1 MPVEIRKMRLKICV
15 VGDREVGKT
24 SLIQRYVFDTFSDV
38 YHGTLGTKMH
48 LLQFIKEVAAKEK
61 VEADVALFDLMGEH
75 SARDL
80 FRDAMFWGAH
90 GFVAVCDVA
99 RSETFESL
107 VGWVNAVRSVAGNVP
122 YRILVNKAD
131 LLPQPALPSALLAR
145 LSVMFPHVPYSAVSA
160 KTGAEVERAMG
171 LLLEEVVDGVLA
183 ESRARR
189 AGRLLGNRILTF
201 AAKRAAIGVTKN
213 EILGAFKAQ
222 DYAALMNEVTNLEK
236 AGLILLEEIG
246 PANFRIVLTAEG
258 ETAVNGLGL
267 HSYIVDEIP

>member
-1 MPVEIRKMRLKICV
+1 MPVQIRKMRLKICV

-24 SLIQRYVFDTFSDV
+24 SLIQRYVFDTFSAA
-38 YHGTLGTKMH
+38 YHGTLGTKLH
-48 LLQFIKEVAAKEK
+48 LLQFVKEVAAKEK

-75 SARDL
+75 NARDL
-80 FRDAMFWGAH
+80 FRESMFWGAH
-90 GFVAVCDVA
+90 GFVAVCDGV
-99 RSETFESL
+99 RTQTFESL
-107 VGWVNAVRSVAGNVP
+107 IGWVNAVRSVAPNVP

-131 LLPQPALPSALLAR
+131 LLRNSTLPPELVAR
-145 LSVMFPHVPYSAVSA
+145 LGMMFPHVPYSLVSA

-201 AAKRAAIGVTKN
+201 AAKRGAMGLTKN

-222 DYAALMNEVTNLEK
+222 DYATLMNEVTNLEK
-236 AGLILLEEIG
+236 TGLIVIEEIG
-246 PANFRIVLTAEG
+246 PASFRIVLTAEG
-258 ETAVNGLGL
+258 ETAANGPGL

>member
-1 MPVEIRKMRLKICV
+1 MPVEIRKMRLKICL

-24 SLIQRYVFDTFSDV
+24 SLIQRYVFDSFSDA
-38 YHGTLGTKMH
+38 YHGTLGTKLH
-48 LLQFIKEVAAKEK
+48 LLQFVKEVAAKEK

-75 SARDL
+75 GSRDL

-90 GFVAVCDVA
+90 GFVAVCDV
-99 RSETFESL
+99 RRPDTFESL
-107 VGWVNAVRSVAGNVP
+107 VGWVNAVKSVAGDVP

-131 LLPQPALPSALLAR
+131 LLSEAVVPPGLLNR
-145 LSVMFPHVPYSAVSA
+145 LSVMFPHVPYSLVSA

-171 LLLEEVVDGVLA
+171 LLLEDVVDGVLE

-201 AAKRAAIGVTKN
+201 AAKRGATGLTKN
-213 EILGAFKAQ
+213 EILGAFRQQ
-222 DYAALMNEVTNLEK
+222 DYETLMNEVTNLEK
-236 AGLILLEEIG
+236 AGLIRREEIG

-258 ETAVNGLGL
+258 DSAVQSLGV